1 MSLHKH
7 FQEIDDVSQGDAFNK
22 IIKER
27 HLNAIFPQGESLIR
41 NVQGGNGVKITHA
54 SVATPTC
61 TQTKRV

>member
-27 HLNAIFPQGESLIR
+27 KHLNAIFPQGESLIR
-41 NVQGGNGVKITHA
+41 NVQGGNGVTHA